1 MSTQPD
7 APYFL
12 GGPYRELTVLDA
24 PEVPTVVNVAKD
36 YPMDRMAEIFD
47 STFTALFP
55 ALGEQGIQPVGPAF
69 ALHTRMPTDTVDFE
83 VGIPVDRPL
92 PRATSSGDGLT
103 LSPSRLPAG
112 RIAIISHLGS
122 YDGLGEAWGRF
133 MQAVEDSGNQ
143 PALPFWEIYVSEPS
157 PEADPSTMRTDL
169 VTLLAVR
176 DDA

>member
-1 MSTQPD
+1 MSTQLD

-24 PEVPTVVNVAKD
+24 PEVPTVVNVATD

-55 ALGEQGIQPVGPAF
+55 ALGELGIQPVGPAF
-69 ALHTRMPTDTVDFE
+69 ALHTRMPTETVDFE

-92 PRATSSGDGLT
+92 TEATTADTGLT
-103 LSPSRLPAG
+103 LTPSRLPGG

-122 YDGLGEAWGRF
+122 YDGLAEAWGRF
-133 MQAVEDSGNQ
+133 MQAVADSGHQ
-143 PALPFWEIYVSEPS
+143 PGLPFWEIYVTEPS
-157 PEADPSTMRTDL
+157 PEADPATMRTDL

-176 DDA
+176 DEG

>member
-1 MSTQPD
+1 MSTEPD

-24 PEVPTVVNVAKD
+24 PEVPTVVNVAKG

-55 ALGEQGIQPVGPAF
+55 ALGDQGIQPVGPAF

-92 PRATSSGDGLT
+92 QRATNSDSGVT

-112 RIAIISHLGS
+112 RIAIVSHLGS

-133 MQAVEDSGNQ
+133 MQAVADSGNQ

-157 PEADPSTMRTDL
+157 PEADASTMRTDL

-176 DDA
+176 EDA

>member
-36 YPMDRMAEIFD
+36 YPMGRMAEIFD

-55 ALGEQGIQPVGPAF
+55 ALGDQGIQPVGPAF

-92 PRATSSGDGLT
+92 QRATNSDAGVT
-103 LSPSRLPAG
+103 LSPSRLPGG
-112 RIAIISHLGS
+112 RIAIVSHLGS

-133 MQAVEDSGNQ
+133 MQAVADSGNQ

-157 PEADPSTMRTDL
+157 PEADPSRLRTDL

-176 DDA
+176 EDD

>member
-24 PEVPTVVNVAKD
+24 PEVPTVVNVARD

-47 STFTALFP
+47 STFSALFP

-83 VGIPVDRPL
+83 VGVPVDRPL
-92 PRATSSGDGLT
+92 PGARTAGPGPT
-103 LSPSRLPAG
+103 LSPSRLPGG
-112 RIAIISHLGS
+112 RIAVISHLGP
-122 YDGLGEAWGRF
+122 YDGLGEAWSRF
-133 MQAVEDSGNQ
+133 MQAVADSGHQ
-143 PALPFWEIYVSEPS
+143 PALPFWEVYVTEPS
-157 PEADPSTMRTDL
+157 PDADPSTMRTDL

-176 DDA
+176 EGA